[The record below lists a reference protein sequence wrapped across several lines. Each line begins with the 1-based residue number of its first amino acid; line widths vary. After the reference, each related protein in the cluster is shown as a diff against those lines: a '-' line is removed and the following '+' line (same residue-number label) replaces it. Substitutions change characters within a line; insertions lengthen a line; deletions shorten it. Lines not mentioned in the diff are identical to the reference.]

1 VKDKIEKEV
10 RKLQQEAKM
19 RKREMEVEKNMI
31 ESLFLIVFSSTVCDV
46 ILQKQKDKHVNDI
59 HQLPC
64 LKRKL
69 VDEGLSCFFL
79 RLLNMA

>member
-1 VKDKIEKEV
+1 MKDKIEKEV

-46 ILQKQKDKHVNDI
+46 ILQTK
-59 HQLPC
+59 
-64 LKRKL
+64 
-69 VDEGLSCFFL
+69 G
-79 RLLNMA
+79 

>member
-1 VKDKIEKEV
+1 MKDKIEKEV